1 MSDQI
6 CAVHHT
12 VTALAEMI
20 STGQL
25 KTPRNRRTAEEIQ
38 TLIEDIAWGNAGAE
52 HLPAVDAKIRQ
63 LKTECA
69 DDACR
74 KVADFIE
81 SALAQNREVFSR

>member
-38 TLIEDIAWGNAGAE
+38 TLLEDIAWGNAGAE
-52 HLPAVDAKIRQ
+52 HLPI
-63 LKTECA
+63 
-69 DDACR
+69 
-74 KVADFIE
+74 
-81 SALAQNREVFSR
+81 SSNRRSLRAARFSPVTSILTTARRVTASNWHRRPVR